1 MTCISLVQFRCLN
14 RIHLLDEFCWY
25 ASPQFSVTNLCIAQH
40 QCAGSHNGPLAHFCM
55 VKHSCAHSY
64 KRTVMHHTS
73 VQRHT
78 MSYGYVVAQYHRSLA
93 VQRMQ
98 ATVVL
103 NVGTVSYFYEMYV
116 AAHHSIEPNGA
127 VIAHFHIANYHRA
140 FAEVTM
146 LAKSR
151 CGHSRKSFDYSH
163 FILYLLIIN
172 IHVISPKALS
182 PLSAKPFL
190 PHSGQRTI
198 VHILWHDKR
207 SSTLFHR
214 PASFPV

>member
-1 MTCISLVQFRCLN
+1 
-14 RIHLLDEFCWY
+14 
-25 ASPQFSVTNLCIAQH
+25 
-40 QCAGSHNGPLAHFCM
+40 
-55 VKHSCAHSY
+55 
-64 KRTVMHHTS
+64 MHHTS
-73 VQRHT
+73 VQRHA
-78 MSYGYVVAQYHRSLA
+78 MPYGHVIAQYHRSLA

-140 FAEVTM
+140 FAEITM

-163 FILYLLIIN
+163 FILYLLKLI
-172 IHVISPKALS
+172 
-182 PLSAKPFL
+182 F
-190 PHSGQRTI
+190 
-198 VHILWHDKR
+198 
-207 SSTLFHR
+207 TLFDQR
-214 PASFPV
+214 RSRVSQPSPFFLTQGRG